1 MEPHAEATD
10 PEAPPLPPLW
20 KRAVDTVFSPG
31 AMAEAVAAR
40 PAWFMALLVGASLV
54 ALQTFL
60 VPAEIWEAQFRQNM
74 LNQQQQMPEGF
85 AMSGDMLRISG
96 TIGGVLVWF
105 VFSFL
110 MAGVVTLIFAFF
122 LGDEGR
128 YTQYLS
134 VMAHAWLIPAIAG
147 LMLVPLRIAQGNP
160 QLTLN
165 LATFF
170 YFLEPGYWKGVLT
183 FLDLSQLW
191 AWAVIAQGVHVIDR
205 RRSFGSALTIL
216 LVLLLLMALAFGRFM
231 PTT

>member
-1 MEPHAEATD
+1 MEPYPEATD
-10 PEAPPLPPLW
+10 PEAPPLPPFW

-31 AMAEAVAAR
+31 VMAEAVAAR

-85 AMSGDMLRISG
+85 AMSGDLLRISG

-191 AWAVIAQGVHVIDR
+191 AWAVIAQGVHAIDR